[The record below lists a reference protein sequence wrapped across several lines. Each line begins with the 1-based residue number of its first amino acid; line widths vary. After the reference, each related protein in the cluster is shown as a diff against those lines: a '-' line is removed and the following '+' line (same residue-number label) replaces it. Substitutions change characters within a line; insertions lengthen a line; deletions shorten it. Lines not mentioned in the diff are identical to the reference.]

1 MLSRFGRHLRVRAV
15 LPFQKPT
22 SSPLQHA
29 MSTMR
34 SSLSHEERTSLEP
47 RSSAKEAVILSRIE
61 QINVTIRLLR
71 LTPVDPGHAIKFLP
85 GQWLDVFI
93 PSRPKA
99 GGFTITSTPEDAS
112 PTNGDATSRTPYLE
126 LAVQRSDNPPA
137 QWLWRPEGEI
147 LGQRLVVRAGGSF
160 VWPPPVGVGVGTG
173 GEEEVVVERLVLV
186 AGGVGIKIMDA
197 VARAQ
202 DSGVRFRM
210 FLTGIEE
217 EALASATGLP
227 ADVTVGRITE
237 RDLWNAL
244 GPVEGREKTVCYVCG
259 PPQMTDG
266 FVGVLKRQ
274 EGMDAR
280 RVLCEKWW

>member
-1 MLSRFGRHLRVRAV
+1 MSAGF
-15 LPFQKPT
+15 
-22 SSPLQHA
+22 SPLISIFSHLMRGEAQRRPRVIEVLY
-29 MSTMR
+29 STKVTAR
-34 SSLSHEERTSLEP
+34 PIRGEG
-47 RSSAKEAVILSRIE
+47 ILF
-61 QINVTIRLLR
+61 
-71 LTPVDPGHAIKFLP
+71 VD
-85 GQWLDVFI
+85 
-93 PSRPKA
+93 R
-99 GGFTITSTPEDAS
+99 
-112 PTNGDATSRTPYLE
+112 
-126 LAVQRSDNPPA
+126 
-137 QWLWRPEGEI
+137 
-147 LGQRLVVRAGGSF
+147 
-160 VWPPPVGVGVGTG
+160 
-173 GEEEVVVERLVLV
+173 
-186 AGGVGIKIMDA
+186 IMDA